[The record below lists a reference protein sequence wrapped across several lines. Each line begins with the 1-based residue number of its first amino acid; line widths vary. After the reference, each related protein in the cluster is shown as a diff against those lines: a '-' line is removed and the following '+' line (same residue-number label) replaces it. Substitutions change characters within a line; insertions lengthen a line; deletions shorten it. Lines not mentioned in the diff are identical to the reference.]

1 MWKAILLTLLLIA
14 AAGLAGL
21 ALPGGVVAAE
31 TTCSARKLELI
42 GAACSRLLRHEAR
55 FVFSE
60 EVPVAT
66 RRLERTRSQFATSWT
81 QVEAE
86 EPATCAAQTAPVEV
100 AWTLLRQRVRGAV
113 AQAETRTCQRRLA
126 RTLARACRAWAGL
139 ELRDTD
145 SSTDFMHRRERRLD
159 RRVETL
165 WRRADCGGLDEA
177 AAGDEAAHAGLV

>member
-1 MWKAILLTLLLIA
+1 VWKAILLTLLLIA

-86 EPATCAAQTAPVEV
+86 EPATCAAQSARRMSPAPP
-100 AWTLLRQRVRGAV
+100 LRPLPRMLRIDSGCARG
-113 AQAETRTCQRRLA
+113 
-126 RTLARACRAWAGL
+126 
-139 ELRDTD
+139 
-145 SSTDFMHRRERRLD
+145 
-159 RRVETL
+159 
-165 WRRADCGGLDEA
+165 GG
-177 AAGDEAAHAGLV
+177 